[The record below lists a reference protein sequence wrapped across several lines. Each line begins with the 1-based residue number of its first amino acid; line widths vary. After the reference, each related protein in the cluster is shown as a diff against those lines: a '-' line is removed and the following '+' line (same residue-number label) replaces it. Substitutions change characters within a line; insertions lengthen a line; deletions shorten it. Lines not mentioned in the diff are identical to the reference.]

1 MIIIIDRA
9 LVIDDSTLGAM
20 NCLTFYLG
28 KNCTSEQSGDFRIQF
43 EQGFGCRE
51 LRPLDFS
58 TSNIQLTSQ
67 LTCVPVTSST
77 DLCYRANLVYDGTI
91 VDTQSNLN
99 FSTCPVSALLL
110 FVGSGVSYQLD
121 GVVTASSVSHLRI
134 TTATLSCTSVI
145 YDLSG
150 SYQLTCIDG
159 NVETAGLRSCVCKSH
174 VIIIVK
180 SRYCSYCN
188 SLLSHSRMHGLIV
201 HCVMYLGFDV
211 LQFLFG

>member
-1 MIIIIDRA
+1 M
-9 LVIDDSTLGAM
+9 
-20 NCLTFYLG
+20 
-28 KNCTSEQSGDFRIQF
+28 
-43 EQGFGCRE
+43 
-51 LRPLDFS
+51 
-58 TSNIQLTSQ
+58 
-67 LTCVPVTSST
+67 
-77 DLCYRANLVYDGTI
+77 
-91 VDTQSNLN
+91 
-99 FSTCPVSALLL
+99 
-110 FVGSGVSYQLD
+110 GSGVSYQLD